1 MSSEQYIGSASN
13 CDALRD
19 LIPDYAFGL
28 TDAEQNR
35 FVEANLPLCA
45 EAAAQLAEFREIQAE
60 MRADVE
66 QIEPP
71 PSLEAKLLAAIA
83 APEAA
88 TIPLPTPA
96 PVHTAPI
103 VTTPAIAPRRRM
115 IPLGWLAAAAAII
128 ALVLSNGYWLGRVN
142 DLNTEKA
149 ELAGQLVANND
160 TGETPAFV
168 LTSTSG
174 LRWVRLPPAEEA
186 ADTSAFLM
194 WNAES
199 KIGLL
204 YAHGFPELAV
214 GKTYQLWLTR
224 GETRTGVGTFRVDAE
239 GKGALLFSSEEPID
253 QFTWAR
259 ITDEPENGSPQPTG
273 PIVVIGKLST

>member
-1 MSSEQYIGSASN
+1 MSSEQKIGSVSN
-13 CDALRD
+13 CEAVRE

-35 FVEANLPLCA
+35 FVEAHLPLCA
-45 EAAAQLAEFREIQAE
+45 GAAAELAEFRQIQAE
-60 MRADVE
+60 MRADV
-66 QIEPP
+66 QQVEPP
-71 PSLEAKLLAAIA
+71 LSLEAKLLAAIA
-83 APEAA
+83 EPDSPPV
-88 TIPLPTPA
+88 IRTPIQ
-96 PVHTAPI
+96 TAPGL
-103 VTTPAIAPRRRM
+103 TPITRQPRRV
-115 IPLGWLAAAAAII
+115 IPWGWLAAAAAVI

-142 DLNTEKA
+142 NLNEEKA
-149 ELAGQLVANND
+149 QLAGQLVANNGTD
-160 TGETPAFV
+160 TPAFI

-204 YAHGFPELAV
+204 YAQGFPELAV

-224 GETRTGVGTFRVDAE
+224 GETRTSVGTFRVDAE
-239 GKGALLFSSEEPID
+239 GKGAMLFSSEEPID

>member
-1 MSSEQYIGSASN
+1 MSSEQNIGSASN

-35 FVEANLPLCA
+35 FVEAHLPLCA

-60 MRADVE
+60 MRADVA

-71 PSLEAKLLAAIA
+71 PSLEAKLMAAIA
-83 APEAA
+83 IPEITAA
-88 TIPLPTPA
+88 PLPKSA
-96 PVHTAPI
+96 PVHTS
-103 VTTPAIAPRRRM
+103 PAVPPPPAAQPRRRWM
-115 IPLGWLAAAAAII
+115 PLGWLAAAAAII
-128 ALVLSNGYWLGRVN
+128 ALIVSNGYWLGRVN

-149 ELAGQLVANND
+149 ELAGQIVSDNSGD
-160 TGETPAFV
+160 TPAFV

-224 GETRTGVGTFRVDAE
+224 GETRTSVGTFRVDAE

>member
-1 MSSEQYIGSASN
+1 MSAEQTIGSADR
-13 CDALRD
+13 CDAIRD

-28 TDAEQNR
+28 TDAEQTR
-35 FVEANLPLCA
+35 LVEAHLPLCA
-45 EAAAQLAEFREIQAE
+45 EAAAQLAEFRQLQDA
-60 MRADVE
+60 MRAEVA

-71 PSLEAKLLAAIA
+71 PALEAKLMAAIA
-83 APEAA
+83 APDREHPARPHSLPAA
-88 TIPLPTPA
+88 VP
-96 PVHTAPI
+96 
-103 VTTPAIAPRRRM
+103 PRRRL
-115 IPLGWLAAAAAII
+115 PYAWLAAAAAII
-128 ALVLSNGYWLGRVN
+128 ALVLTNGYWLTRVN
-142 DLNTEKA
+142 DLAQQNAALTA
-149 ELAGQLVANND
+149 QTVSNNPSTD
-160 TGETPAFV
+160 TPAFV

-224 GETRTGVGTFRVDAE
+224 GETRTSVGTFRVDEE
-239 GKGALLFSSEEPID
+239 GKGAMLFMSDEPID

-273 PIVVIGKLST
+273 PIVVIGKLAT